1 MDFKNSIIDLYSSVV
16 NINKDVLKH
25 AEIDKNNWQKQ
36 HKVNSFYLM
45 TILAG
50 LGLIVIVNEQFK
62 LQNSKI
68 NSLSKEIKELK
79 IMKGE

>member
-1 MDFKNSIIDLYSSVV
+1 MDFKTSIIDLYSSVV

-25 AEIDKNNWQKQ
+25 AEIDKKNWQKQ
-36 HKVNSFYLM
+36 RKVNSFYLM

-50 LGLIVIVNEQFK
+50 LGFIFIPNEQFK
-62 LQNSKI
+62 LQNNKI